1 MANLLDL
8 RRRIKSVK
16 NTQQITKAMKMLS
29 AVNLRR
35 AQERV
40 TNARPFARK
49 MTEVLTELA
58 SHTDENYHH
67 PLLDR
72 RGDERYLLVL
82 ITADKGLAGAFNANL
97 IKAAQAFIR
106 EHGAQ
111 TVELMAV
118 GRKGRDFFRRR
129 DTRIVQEY
137 IGLTGK
143 GRISYEEA
151 VELSNDITRRFIE
164 DEGIDKVFLIYNEFR
179 SVLQQRVVVE
189 QLLPVSRAEEGEGE
203 EAATDGNPA
212 QPQNFVEYIYEQPP
226 EEIFSRLLPRLIETQ
241 VFRALLESIASE
253 QGARMTAMDAASKNA
268 GDLIG
273 TLTLNMNRI
282 RQAAITKEIIEVV
295 SGAAAAQ
302 S

>member
-49 MTEVLTELA
+49 MTEVLADLSA
-58 SHTDENYHH
+58 HTDENYHH

-97 IKAAQAFIR
+97 IKAAQAFLR
-106 EHGAQ
+106 EHADKS
-111 TVELMAV
+111 VELIAI

-129 DTRIVQEY
+129 EMSIVQEY
-137 IGLTGK
+137 VGLTGK
-143 GRISYEEA
+143 GRVSYEEA
-151 VELSNDITRRFIE
+151 VEVASDITRRFTE
-164 DEGIDKVFLIYNEFR
+164 DEGIDKVFIIYNEFR
-179 SVLQQRVVVE
+179 SVLQQRVLVD
-189 QLLPVSRAEEGEGE
+189 QLLPVSRVEETESE
-203 EAATDGNPA
+203 ESDANPA
-212 QPQNFVEYIYEQPP
+212 EAQSFVEYIYEQPP

-268 GDLIG
+268 ADLIG
-273 TLTLNMNRI
+273 SLTLNMNRI

-295 SGAAAAQ
+295 SGAAAA
-302 S
+302 

>member
-40 TNARPFARK
+40 QNARPFARK

-58 SHTDENYHH
+58 AHTDENYHH

-106 EHGAQ
+106 EHDGQ

-129 DTRIVQEY
+129 EINIVQEY

-143 GRISYEEA
+143 GRVSYEEA
-151 VELSNDITRRFIE
+151 AGMASDITRRFTE
-164 DEGIDKVFLIYNEFR
+164 DEGIDKVFLLYNEFR

-189 QLLPVSRAEEGEGE
+189 QLLPVSRVEEGEGG
-203 EAATDGNPA
+203 AATEGNPA
-212 QPQNFVEYIYEQPP
+212 EAQNFVEYIYEQPP
-226 EEIFSRLLPRLIETQ
+226 AEIFSRLLPRLIETQ

-273 TLTLNMNRI
+273 SLTLNMNRI

-295 SGAAAAQ
+295 SGAAAA
-302 S
+302 SS

>member
-49 MTEVLTELA
+49 MTEVLADLSA
-58 SHTDENYHH
+58 HTDENYHH

-106 EHGAQ
+106 EHAEQ
-111 TVELMAV
+111 TIELIAI

-129 DTRIVQEY
+129 EMNIVQEY
-137 IGLTGK
+137 VGLTGK
-143 GRISYEEA
+143 GRVSYEEA
-151 VELSNDITRRFIE
+151 VEVASDITRRFTE
-164 DEGIDKVFLIYNEFR
+164 DEGIDKVFIIYNEFR
-179 SVLQQRVVVE
+179 SVLQQRVVVD
-189 QLLPVSRAEEGEGE
+189 QLLPVSRVEEGESGGTE
-203 EAATDGNPA
+203 DANPDET
-212 QPQNFVEYIYEQPP
+212 QNFIDYVYEQPP

-241 VFRALLESIASE
+241 VFRAILESIASE

-268 GDLIG
+268 ADLIG
-273 TLTLNMNRI
+273 SLTLNMNRI
-282 RQAAITKEIIEVV
+282 RQAAITTEIIEVV

>member
-40 TNARPFARK
+40 TSARPFAGK

-58 SHTDENYHH
+58 NYTDENYSH
-67 PLLDR
+67 PLLDK
-72 RGDERYLLVL
+72 RGDSRYLLVL

-97 IKAAQAFIR
+97 IKAAQAFMS
-106 EHGAQ
+106 EHAAK

-118 GRKGRDFFRRR
+118 GRKGRDFYRRR
-129 DTRIVQEY
+129 PVEIVQEY
-137 IGLTGK
+137 VGLTGK
-143 GRISYEEA
+143 GRVSYAEA
-151 VELSNDITRRFIE
+151 VELAEDVMRRFRE
-164 DEGIDKVFLIYNEFR
+164 DETLDKVFIIYNEFR

-189 QLLPVSRAEEGEGE
+189 QLLPVARDDE
-203 EAATDGNPA
+203 EAEQAEGAQTDA
-212 QPQNFVEYIYEQPP
+212 RIEYLYEQPP
-226 EEIFSRLLPRLIETQ
+226 AEIFGQLLPRLIETQ
-241 VFRALLESIASE
+241 IFRALLESIASE

-268 GDLIG
+268 GELIG

-295 SGAAAAQ
+295 SGAAAAGK
-302 S
+302 